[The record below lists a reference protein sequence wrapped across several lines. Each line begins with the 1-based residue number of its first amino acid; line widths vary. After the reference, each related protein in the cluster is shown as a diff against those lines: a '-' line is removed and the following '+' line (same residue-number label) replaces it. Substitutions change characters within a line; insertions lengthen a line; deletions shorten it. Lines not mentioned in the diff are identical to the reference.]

1 MADAVPLIDLDVA
14 PRAPA
19 DAESP
24 GPRIA
29 VPRPALL
36 LGVLVAALLTLAAAT
51 APPPAMRPVLAAGG
65 TAAAA
70 FTLGPDALY
79 TAAFGQNP
87 NSESGVRRYA
97 LPGGEQVWATSLP
110 QNVQNLVLDG
120 GILLARS
127 GAEPRVSFLDARDGR
142 VLWRLD
148 APNTSVITMTG
159 GRALLRA
166 DTEDG
171 GTELRLV
178 SARTGATDWTRII
191 DGVGEIRNDDLFEDD
206 PDRIVFVG
214 VDGRVTTLRF
224 ADGTVLGAGDLG
236 VRLPM
241 EFTDDYLT
249 GFVGVTVSGDR
260 LYLSRGDDGH
270 ASLTAFG
277 LPDLAER
284 WRTVDGPAGWVNDC
298 GPVLCVSDGARLS
311 GLDPA
316 DGSVRW
322 SDPAWGG
329 ASSLGDGTLLAYDR
343 QEEAGS
349 AILDARTGAVR
360 RELGHS
366 IVIGGM
372 ELRADTEILGRTW
385 VNVADPAAGDGAV
398 HTVGA
403 LDTAAPYGCT
413 ALAVYL
419 ACPTSAGP
427 TTVWRIP

>member
-14 PRAPA
+14 PRAA
-19 DAESP
+19 AGAEAP

-29 VPRPALL
+29 VPRPVRL
-36 LGVLVAALLTLAAAT
+36 LGVLVAALLTLAAAA
-51 APPPAMRPVLAAGG
+51 APRPAMRPVLAAGG

-127 GAEPRVSFLDARDGR
+127 GAEPRVSFLDAEDGK

-148 APNTSVITMTG
+148 SPNTSVVTMTG
-159 GRALLRA
+159 GRVLLRA

-171 GTELRLV
+171 GTALRLV
-178 SARTGATDWTRII
+178 SARTGATAWSRAI
-191 DGVGEIRNDDLFEDD
+191 DGAGEIRNDDLFEDD

-214 VDGRVTTLRF
+214 VDGHVTTLRF
-224 ADGTVLGAGDLG
+224 ADGSVLGEGDLG

-241 EFTDDYLT
+241 EYTDDYLAD
-249 GFVGVTVSGDR
+249 FVGVTVSGDR
-260 LYLSRGDDGH
+260 LYLSRGDDGR

-277 LPDLAER
+277 LPGLTER

-298 GPVLCVSDGARLS
+298 GPVLCISDGARLS

-329 ASSLGDGTLLAYDR
+329 GASLGDGTLLAYDR
-343 QEEAGS
+343 QEEPTS
-349 AILDARTGAVR
+349 AILDARTGALR
-360 RELGHS
+360 RGLGRS

-398 HTVGA
+398 HVVGA
-403 LDTAAPYGCT
+403 MDTTAPYGCT
-413 ALAVYL
+413 ARVPYL
-419 ACPTSAGP
+419 ACPTAAGP